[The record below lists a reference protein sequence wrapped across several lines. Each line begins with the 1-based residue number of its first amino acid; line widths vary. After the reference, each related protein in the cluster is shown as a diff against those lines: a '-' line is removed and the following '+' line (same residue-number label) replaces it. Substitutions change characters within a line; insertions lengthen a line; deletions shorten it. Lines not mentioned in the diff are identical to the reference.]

1 MYMDENESPVSLH
14 RLYVKVKEA
23 TKREEMDKPMLTP
36 SQIRELTAKAISKRP
51 NKGTSSQFCERL
63 SKFLDG
69 IAT

>member
-1 MYMDENESPVSLH
+1 MDENESPVSLN

-36 SQIRELTAKAISKRP
+36 SQIRELTAKAIAKRP